1 MELPD
6 NMSAHRRIVRQQK
19 IRPLYRGRIFVNM
32 IRFILVAGQ
41 SFQIYH
47 RIFRSD
53 ISDSHLRIYI
63 FSDI

>member
-19 IRPLYRGRIFVNM
+19 IRPLYRGRIFVYM
-32 IRFILVAGQ
+32 IQFILGVGQ